1 MVFYKLINKMRL
13 VVSMMIS
20 CLLLSH
26 SICLA
31 TNYTVSTKVDLIA
44 KMGAASPG
52 DTVIVSNGSYN
63 WGQVSFSNKNGSA
76 TSAWIVLKSETFNGV
91 IFTGNTYIQFSG
103 KHILVTGFRFANGN
117 SGANDVVQFRSSS
130 SVFANYCRVSNITID
145 NYNSDSTGSTNN
157 TGTKNGGDTLNRW
170 VSLYGTHNRV
180 DHCTFINKFNGSP
193 TVVIWYDSTNYPAR
207 GTSTFHLIDSNYFKG
222 RGYQGSNEGEVIRIG
237 TSVNSRTDGYNII
250 EYNLFEDGTQI
261 DPEIIS
267 NKSGFNTY
275 RYNTFRDHAGGI
287 TLREGRYCNVYGNYF
302 IKTNTARSSQYGIR
316 IIDKGHRVYN
326 NYLENLDGNYGS
338 NTSLR
343 CPIILFNGVTN
354 SNDTA
359 NPAFAAKYFA
369 ADSAIVAFNT
379 IVNCYGGAGIVLG
392 FEVDS
397 LGLYKPQGVT
407 VANNLVSMKKG
418 QAVYIDSVGTGTVT
432 YTAEGNLY
440 SAPSGL
446 GIGNTTGFT
455 KKTLTFKTRANGI
468 LPSPSLVQDAGV
480 NTSNYVSLLNGLDIE
495 ARTRSAIYDV
505 GALELNGT
513 GNVIAIPLDS
523 TMVGA
528 GTPVVP
534 LPVKLISFDGTLNA
548 RNVTLKWSVTN
559 EINLLQ
565 YEVEVSANGNEFTQI
580 GSLVAAKKGTYSFLG
595 VQKDA
600 KSYYRLKM
608 VNKDGSFSYSKTIS
622 VIADDK
628 KSIFI
633 YPNPASSYINIVS
646 ENTNFNK
653 RIIILDA
660 LGRKVLEKILPIN
673 GSTIIST
680 STFINGTYFL
690 QMIEGDKVSR
700 PVPFIISR

>member
-1 MVFYKLINKMRL
+1 MRL
-13 VVSMMIS
+13 VVSLMIS
-20 CLLLSH
+20 CLLLNH

-31 TNYTVSTKVDLIA
+31 TNYIVSTKADLIA

-63 WGQVSFSNKNGSA
+63 WGQVSFSNKKGSS
-76 TSAWIVLKSETFNGV
+76 TSAWIVLKSETFKGV
-91 IFTGNTYIQFSG
+91 VFTGNTYVQFSG
-103 KHILVTGFRFANGN
+103 KHILVFGFRFANGN
-117 SGANDVVQFRSSS
+117 SGANDVIQFRNSSGS
-130 SVFANYCRVSNITID
+130 FANYCRVSNITID

-193 TVVIWYDSTNYPAR
+193 TVVVWYDSTNYPAK

-222 RGYQGSNEGEVIRIG
+222 HGYQGSNEGEVIRVG

-250 EYNLFEDGTQI
+250 EYNLFEDGTQL

-267 NKSGFNTY
+267 NKSNFNTY
-275 RYNTFRDHAGGI
+275 RYNTFRNHAGGI
-287 TLREGRYCNVYGNYF
+287 TLRHGRYCSVYGNNF
-302 IKTNTARSSQYGIR
+302 IKTNTNRTTQYGIR
-316 IIDKGHRVYN
+316 IIDKGHKVYN
-326 NYLENLDGNYGS
+326 NYIENLTGNYNS

-397 LGLYKPQGVT
+397 SGLYKPQGVT
-407 VANNLVSMKKG
+407 VANNLISMKKG

-432 YTAEGNLY
+432 YAAEGNLF

-480 NTSNYVSLLNGLDIE
+480 NTSNYVSLLNGLDVE

-513 GNVIAIPLDS
+513 GNVVAIPLDS

-528 GTPVVP
+528 GTPIVT
-534 LPVKLISFDGTLNA
+534 LPVKLSSFDGMLSNG
-548 RNVTLKWSVTN
+548 NIILKWSVAS
-559 EINLLQ
+559 EKDFLQ
-565 YEVEVSANGNEFTQI
+565 YEVEYSSTGNDFVRAGIVSAANKETYKFES
-580 GSLVAAKKGTYSFLG
+580 SLTATKN
-595 VQKDA
+595 
-600 KSYYRLKM
+600 YYRLKLI
-608 VNKDGSFSYSKTIS
+608 NKDGSFSFSKVIVLSASQSKLFS
-622 VIADDK
+622 V
-628 KSIFI
+628 
-633 YPNPASSYINIVS
+633 YPNPAKDIVVVTVNKLAS
-646 ENTNFNK
+646 NNTLV
-653 RIIILDA
+653 IIDEK
-660 LGRKVLEKILPIN
+660 GKVIKQTTLSATNTPISVKGLADGLYHIQLLEKGGN
-673 GSTIIST
+673 ASTN
-680 STFINGTYFL
+680 TFI
-690 QMIEGDKVSR
+690 IHH
-700 PVPFIISR
+700 